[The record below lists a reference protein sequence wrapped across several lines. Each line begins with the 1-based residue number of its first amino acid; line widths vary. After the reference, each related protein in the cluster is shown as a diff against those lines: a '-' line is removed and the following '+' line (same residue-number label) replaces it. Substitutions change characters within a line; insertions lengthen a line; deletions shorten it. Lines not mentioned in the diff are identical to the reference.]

1 MSIAAMTAIVLI
13 LLTLTGVLR
22 HTVEETGIKNTH
34 VIYWLICVICLKAF
48 LLNPTPEIELNF
60 GLVPIIIGPAVF
72 AAAKGTANRVIP
84 LAFVFGIVYM
94 LINFSAQNP
103 ETANYLYGS
112 VILTAALIFGRRCDI
127 SAFACA
133 AVLAPVFGGLAEF
146 AIEYISIG
154 YGAVQLS
161 TEVCDAQ
168 MIGIAAYAAAC
179 EICGNIEYAVRRHMG
194 RLNNK
199 SQPDRTEHDTT
210 ALFKKTRL
218 CLRLFVCFFCR
229 LLVTERSYRSEHVHT
244 IYREPMG

>member
-22 HTVEETGIKNTH
+22 HTVEETGKKHTH
-34 VIYWLICVICLKAF
+34 VIYWLICVIAF

-72 AAAKGTANRVIP
+72 AAAKGTANSVIP
-84 LAFVFGIVYM
+84 FALVFGIVYM
-94 LINFSAQNP
+94 LINFSVQNP

-112 VILTAALIFGRRCDI
+112 AILTVALIFGRRRDI

-179 EICGNIEYAVRRHMG
+179 EICGILEYAVRRHMG

-199 SQPDRTEHDTT
+199 SSSVG
-210 ALFKKTRL
+210 KKKSATR
-218 CLRLFVCFFCR
+218 
-229 LLVTERSYRSEHVHT
+229 
-244 IYREPMG
+244 

>member
-1 MSIAAMTAIVLI
+1 M
-13 LLTLTGVLR
+13 
-22 HTVEETGIKNTH
+22 EETGIKNTH

-84 LAFVFGIVYM
+84 FAFVFGIVYM
-94 LINFSAQNP
+94 LINFSAQNS

-112 VILTAALIFGRRCDI
+112 VIFTAALIFGRRCDI

-146 AIEYISIG
+146 AIEYTSIG

-179 EICGNIEYAVRRHMG
+179 EICGILEYAVRRHRG

-199 SQPDRTEHDTT
+199 SSSVG
-210 ALFKKTRL
+210 KKKSATR
-218 CLRLFVCFFCR
+218 
-229 LLVTERSYRSEHVHT
+229 
-244 IYREPMG
+244 

>member
-84 LAFVFGIVYM
+84 FAFVFGIVYM
-94 LINFSAQNP
+94 LINFSVQNP

-112 VILTAALIFGRRCDI
+112 VILTAALIFGD
-127 SAFACA
+127 A
-133 AVLAPVFGGLAEF
+133 AIFPHLH
-146 AIEYISIG
+146 
-154 YGAVQLS
+154 
-161 TEVCDAQ
+161 AQ
-168 MIGIAAYAAAC
+168 RFSHLYSEGWQ
-179 EICGNIEYAVRRHMG
+179 NL
-194 RLNNK
+194 RLNI
-199 SQPDRTEHDTT
+199 P
-210 ALFKKTRL
+210 ALG
-218 CLRLFVCFFCR
+218 
-229 LLVTERSYRSEHVHT
+229 TERCSCQRKSVM
-244 IYREPMG
+244 RR

>member
-84 LAFVFGIVYM
+84 FAFVFGIVYM
-94 LINFSAQNP
+94 LIN
-103 ETANYLYGS
+103 YLYGS
-112 VILTAALIFGRRCDI
+112 VIFTAALIFGRRCDI

-179 EICGNIEYAVRRHMG
+179 EICGILEYAVRRHMG

-199 SQPDRTEHDTT
+199 SSSVG
-210 ALFKKTRL
+210 KKKSATR
-218 CLRLFVCFFCR
+218 
-229 LLVTERSYRSEHVHT
+229 
-244 IYREPMG
+244 

>member
-84 LAFVFGIVYM
+84 FAVVFGIVYM
-94 LINFSAQNP
+94 LISFSAQNS

-112 VILTAALIFGRRCDI
+112 VIFTAALIFGRRCDI

-179 EICGNIEYAVRRHMG
+179 EICGILEYAVRRHMG

-199 SQPDRTEHDTT
+199 SSSVG
-210 ALFKKTRL
+210 KKKSATR
-218 CLRLFVCFFCR
+218 
-229 LLVTERSYRSEHVHT
+229 
-244 IYREPMG
+244 

>member
-94 LINFSAQNP
+94 LINFSAQNS

-112 VILTAALIFGRRCDI
+112 VIFTAALIFGRRCDI

-146 AIEYISIG
+146 AIEYTSIG

-168 MIGIAAYAAAC
+168 MIGTHDGC
-179 EICGNIEYAVRRHMG
+179 RR
-194 RLNNK
+194 
-199 SQPDRTEHDTT
+199 
-210 ALFKKTRL
+210 
-218 CLRLFVCFFCR
+218 
-229 LLVTERSYRSEHVHT
+229 
-244 IYREPMG
+244 

>member
-22 HTVEETGIKNTH
+22 HTVGETGIKNTH

-84 LAFVFGIVYM
+84 FAFVFGIVYM
-94 LINFSAQNP
+94 LINFSAQNS
-103 ETANYLYGS
+103 ETAKYLYGS
-112 VILTAALIFGRRCDI
+112 VIFTAALIFGRRCDI
-127 SAFACA
+127 SAFA
-133 AVLAPVFGGLAEF
+133 
-146 AIEYISIG
+146 IEYTSIG

-179 EICGNIEYAVRRHMG
+179 EICGSLEYAVRRHMG

-199 SQPDRTEHDTT
+199 SSSVE
-210 ALFKKTRL
+210 KKKSATR
-218 CLRLFVCFFCR
+218 
-229 LLVTERSYRSEHVHT
+229 
-244 IYREPMG
+244 

>member
-22 HTVEETGIKNTH
+22 HTVGETGIKNTH

-84 LAFVFGIVYM
+84 FAFVFGIVYM
-94 LINFSAQNP
+94 LINFSAQNS
-103 ETANYLYGS
+103 ETAKYLYGS
-112 VILTAALIFGRRCDI
+112 VIFTCSVG
-127 SAFACA
+127 
-133 AVLAPVFGGLAEF
+133 LAPVFGGWAEF
-146 AIEYISIG
+146 AIEYTSIG

-179 EICGNIEYAVRRHMG
+179 EICGSLEYAVRRHMG

-199 SQPDRTEHDTT
+199 SSSVE
-210 ALFKKTRL
+210 KKKSATR
-218 CLRLFVCFFCR
+218 
-229 LLVTERSYRSEHVHT
+229 
-244 IYREPMG
+244 